1 MRRVDILPQVV
12 MKLPYKE
19 LVPGI
24 RLRAVHLEN
33 LTVTFVEL
41 DEGARLPR
49 HSHPNEQIS
58 YIAGGILRMTV
69 SGKDYDLAAG
79 AVLTIPAGAPHS
91 AIVIEGPVFAVD
103 SFSPKRED
111 YVF

>member
-1 MRRVDILPQVV
+1 MIPQVV

-24 RLRAVHLEN
+24 RIRAVHLEK

-41 DEGARLPR
+41 DEDAQLPR
-49 HSHPNEQIS
+49 HSHPNEQVS
-58 YIAGGILRMTV
+58 YIAKGILRITV
-69 SGKDYDLAAG
+69 SGKDYDLAEG
-79 AVLTIPAGAPHS
+79 AVLIIPEGVPHS
-91 AIVIEGPVFAVD
+91 AIVIEGPVFAID

>member
-1 MRRVDILPQVV
+1 MPPLVV
-12 MKLPYKE
+12 KDLRYKE

-24 RLRAVHLEN
+24 RLRAVHLSK

-41 DEGARLPR
+41 DEGSRLPE
-49 HSHPNEQIS
+49 HTHPHEQIS
-58 YIAGGILRMTV
+58 YIASGVLRLTV
-69 SGKDYDLAAG
+69 AGQDYDLSPG
-79 AVLTIPAGAPHS
+79 MVLTIPAGAPHS
-91 AIVIEGPVFAVD
+91 GTVLEGPVFAVD